1 MYSKKKSS
9 ETSTQSPKDTPKET
23 ENLEGEALPEEFIDP
38 LSTIFGRGESRK
50 SLLFMK
56 GVSINKL
63 SEMSTK

>member
-1 MYSKKKSS
+1 MYSKQKSS
-9 ETSTQSPKDTPKET
+9 ETSTQPSKGTLDQT
-23 ENLEGEALPEEFIDP
+23 ENLEGEALPEEFINP
-38 LSTIFGRGESRK
+38 LSATFGRGESSK